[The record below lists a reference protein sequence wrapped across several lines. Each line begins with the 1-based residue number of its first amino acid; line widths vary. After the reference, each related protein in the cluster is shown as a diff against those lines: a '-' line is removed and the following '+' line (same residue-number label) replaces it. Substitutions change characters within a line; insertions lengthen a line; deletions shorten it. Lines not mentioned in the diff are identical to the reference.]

1 MAPAYPAETP
11 LVEIASR
18 TYYYAPDQRQL
29 RRFDGFGTDLPVIDN
44 VVAVAFEHFA
54 DPAPP
59 LLYMDPDHPETINTS
74 YGPPPP
80 HTVGEDAG
88 FWPPGENCVFVRDG
102 DSFRPRLEWL
112 GPPESGLVP
121 LTSSMLTD
129 GPWCPGA
136 GAPNRFDADL
146 LRVRRVRVR
155 LRLQA
160 GDPSLRGQVASTT
173 ERAWFRVAGTARDP
187 YRLVPDLE
195 VQFDVAPRNLNLA
208 R

>member
-1 MAPAYPAETP
+1 
-11 LVEIASR
+11 
-18 TYYYAPDQRQL
+18 
-29 RRFDGFGTDLPVIDN
+29 
-44 VVAVAFEHFA
+44 
-54 DPAPP
+54 
-59 LLYMDPDHPETINTS
+59 
-74 YGPPPP
+74 
-80 HTVGEDAG
+80 
-88 FWPPGENCVFVRDG
+88 VFVRDG